1 MTKIYIFDE
10 INIFDNK
17 ESIAFLINFVIL
29 YLYGSLIIYIFSNF
43 YFLLKTKASIY
54 NKFILFFL
62 FNLFKIYYLYN

>member
-10 INIFDNK
+10 INIFDNI

-29 YLYGSLIIYIFSNF
+29 YLYGSLMIYIFSNF
-43 YFLLKTKASIY
+43 YFLLKTRASIY

-62 FNLFKIYYLYN
+62 FNLFKIYYLYS

>member
-43 YFLLKTKASIY
+43 YFLLKTRASIY

>member
-43 YFLLKTKASIY
+43 YFLIKTRGSIY

-62 FNLFKIYYLYN
+62 FNLFKIYYFYN